1 MSLLSVDDVIDLI
14 DREVSSWTEAED
26 RVATLRRDF
35 LNNLRDEL
43 RESGFPRKL
52 SHRRELSLVPFFFQE
67 ANYDEIDWTSRD
79 SPLGDLARIFAID
92 VAVQTGG
99 RRRQELT
106 QDDYSEYVE
115 IGFSAIDSRT
125 KTE

>member
-1 MSLLSVDDVIDLI
+1 M
-14 DREVSSWTEAED
+14 SSWTEAED

-43 RESGFPRKL
+43 RKSGFPREP
-52 SHRRELSLVPFFFQE
+52 SQRRDLSLVPFFFQE

-79 SPLGDLARIFAID
+79 SPLGGLAGIFAID

-106 QDDYSEYVE
+106 QDDYNVYVE